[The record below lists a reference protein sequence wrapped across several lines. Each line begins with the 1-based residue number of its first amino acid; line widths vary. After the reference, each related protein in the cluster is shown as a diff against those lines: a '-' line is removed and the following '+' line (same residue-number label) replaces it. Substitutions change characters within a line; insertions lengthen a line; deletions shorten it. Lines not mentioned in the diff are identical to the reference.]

1 MNSIRFDMTYSIEL
15 QQKMKMVDKLIS
27 KNILI
32 IQF

>member
-1 MNSIRFDMTYSIEL
+1 MNSIRFDMTYPIEL
-15 QQKMKMVDKLIS
+15 QQKMKMVGKFIS